1 MLDYEDMVELR
12 RSSIEISRKLVTYVN
27 HVAEHLPGV
36 TEPPLS
42 LLDAFP
48 ELQLLTKHTE
58 DSLAEVHTKLE
69 RLLAATGAAELS
81 ST

>member
-36 TEPPLS
+36 TVATEPPMS
-42 LLDAFP
+42 MLDAFP
-48 ELQLLTKHTE
+48 ELQLITEHT
-58 DSLAEVHTKLE
+58 DRKLAEVNAKLD
-69 RLLAATGAAELS
+69 RILA
-81 ST
+81 STEAK

>member
-1 MLDYEDMVELR
+1 VLDYEDMVELR

-42 LLDAFP
+42 MIDCFP
-48 ELQLLTKHTE
+48 ELQLVTEHTE
-58 DSLAEVHTKLE
+58 GKLAEVNAKLE
-69 RLLAATGAAELS
+69 RLLAGTGAEAENNL
-81 ST
+81 

>member
-1 MLDYEDMVELR
+1 MRARACVCVCVK
-12 RSSIEISRKLVTYVN
+12 IATYVN

-42 LLDAFP
+42 PLDAFP